1 MIVGNEKKII
11 AELAGRWADKYQDDH
26 LRKREFFKEILM
38 NNPLKGCGY
47 FLHHSFARAGAERAR
62 YGEKAANALENV
74 SKQKGYPNLMKRRDA
89 SEIVWNEFEALCKA
103 DNKEPYSDMNRGVI
117 EGIISLVQQSEDFN
131 PFKHLSNML
140 PDKVL
145 DAYTE
150 IMKIKG
156 IGKKIAAML
165 LRDMVTILGIDDKS
179 LPLHNQVFLQPI
191 DRWVKEISLV
201 VFFDGWKPTDV
212 KKVTKHDWL
221 IASVIVERCLN
232 HGYSP
237 SRFNQGAWKYGSS
250 EIKNVNKTPDYIQK
264 LNHEH

>member
-1 MIVGNEKKII
+1 MGNEKKII

-117 EGIISLVQQSEDFN
+117 EGIISLVQQSEDF
-131 PFKHLSNML
+131 
-140 PDKVL
+140 
-145 DAYTE
+145 
-150 IMKIKG
+150 
-156 IGKKIAAML
+156 
-165 LRDMVTILGIDDKS
+165 
-179 LPLHNQVFLQPI
+179 
-191 DRWVKEISLV
+191 
-201 VFFDGWKPTDV
+201 
-212 KKVTKHDWL
+212 
-221 IASVIVERCLN
+221 
-232 HGYSP
+232 
-237 SRFNQGAWKYGSS
+237 
-250 EIKNVNKTPDYIQK
+250 
-264 LNHEH
+264 

>member
-1 MIVGNEKKII
+1 MGNEKKII

-74 SKQKGYPNLMKRRDA
+74 SKQKGYPDLMKRRDA

-103 DNKEPYSDMNRGVI
+103 DNKEPNPNGNEGVI
-117 EGIISLVQQSEDFN
+117 EGIISLAQQSEDSN
-131 PFKHLSNML
+131 PFKHLSNMMTGQFL
-140 PDKVL
+140 E
-145 DAYTE
+145 AYAKLWT
-150 IMKIKG
+150 IRG

-165 LRDMVTILGIDDKS
+165 LRDMVTILGMDDKS

-201 VFFDGWKPTDV
+201 VFFDGWKLPDV
-212 KKVTKHDWL
+212 EEVTKHDWL
-221 IASVIVERCLN
+221 IASVIVERCLT

-237 SRFNQGAWKYGSS
+237 ARFNQGAWKYGSS